1 MTREEALK
9 AAYTLLLTASYM
21 TDEDGYNA
29 AYAAYETELDRINK
43 EYPQ

>member
-1 MTREEALK
+1 MRETLYE
-9 AAYTLLLTASYM
+9 AAYALLLTASYM

-29 AYAAYETELDRINK
+29 AHAAYRTELDRINK